1 MRGFNKSKSLHAGYV
16 GVIQGAGLKT
26 PKLVICSRIAAS
38 LCMIDLIVSDWS
50 PTKQPEMLLKRS
62 ISSRILLSHSLA
74 PTRSSVDLIC
84 YHVDD
89 GCHGRERRTHRG
101 SSADGRTLCSVCGSA
116 QHVFSL
122 FEAAVAVSVDT
133 PPVSASRPLPP
144 VEVALGFVVD
154 LLDPA
159 QCRLKL
165 SHSDNHI
172 TTLVQPEPFRW

>member
-50 PTKQPEMLLKRS
+50 PIKQPEMLLKRS

-159 QCRLKL
+159 QIEPQC
-165 SHSDNHI
+165 
-172 TTLVQPEPFRW
+172 QPYHDLGSGGRARI